1 MIPLSFPEPD
11 FRVRQSKKGPEIWD
25 RFRKKWVLIQP
36 EEWVR
41 QNFLNWL
48 SKVHLIPDA
57 LISVEKGLRD
67 TTKKRYDVLVFNSSH
82 QPWMMVECKSTDVV
96 LTESVLMQILGY
108 YRSIEVNYI
117 AITNG
122 HECHIAEIKEANQRW
137 LASFPKIE

>member
-1 MIPLSFPEPD
+1 MSFPEPD

>member
-137 LASFPKIE
+137 LASFPNIE